1 VGLVSTRTS
10 KEKIFPVSDHGIR
23 LKVQLWFRTE
33 KLENKNLE
41 EIATLQ
47 RFPLVESMNSTQK
60 IKEIEKTLKETADLT
75 SRCNMILRLIRSIRD
90 NR

>member
-1 VGLVSTRTS
+1 
-10 KEKIFPVSDHGIR
+10 